1 MNQDQ
6 KKEKSAKEAYKL
18 IEPSIRRD
26 SVIGIGTGSTTNYFI
41 EELNQA
47 RLDIKGVVCSSEA
60 SAELIDN
67 VYQVLSLNE
76 VHSIDFYVD
85 GADEFNDRKELIK
98 GGGGALTREKILASC
113 SETFICIVDE
123 SKFTNL
129 LGSFPLPIE
138 VLEIARSAIS
148 RELMK
153 MGGKPIFRNG
163 FTTDNGHQIIDI
175 HNLPMEV
182 PYELEEKINNLPGV
196 VENGIFSKRKADVIL
211 SATDYEIKEI
221 RSELKDKAEDY
232 RKKFVELAVELDDEV
247 MEQYLEG
254 NEPDVNSLKA
264 CIRKGTLKGNLFYER
279 SESSK
284 NYYTNYAN
292 TKKRVNN
299 KYFNFCDI

>member
-47 RLDIKGVVCSSEA
+47 KLDIKGVVCSSEA
-60 SAELIDN
+60 SAELIGN

-196 VENGIFSKRKADVIL
+196 VENGIFSKRKADIIL
-211 SATDYEIKEI
+211 SATDSEIKEI
-221 RSELKDKAEDY
+221 R
-232 RKKFVELAVELDDEV
+232 
-247 MEQYLEG
+247 
-254 NEPDVNSLKA
+254 
-264 CIRKGTLKGNLFYER
+264 
-279 SESSK
+279 
-284 NYYTNYAN
+284 
-292 TKKRVNN
+292 
-299 KYFNFCDI
+299 

>member
-196 VENGIFSKRKADVIL
+196 VENGIFSKRRADVIL
-211 SATDYEIKEI
+211 SATDTEIKEI
-221 RSELKDKAEDY
+221 R
-232 RKKFVELAVELDDEV
+232 
-247 MEQYLEG
+247 
-254 NEPDVNSLKA
+254 
-264 CIRKGTLKGNLFYER
+264 
-279 SESSK
+279 
-284 NYYTNYAN
+284 
-292 TKKRVNN
+292 
-299 KYFNFCDI
+299 

>member
-47 RLDIKGVVCSSEA
+47 KLDIKGVVCSSEA
-60 SAELIDN
+60 STELIDN

-196 VENGIFSKRKADVIL
+196 VENGIFSKRKADIIL
-211 SATDYEIKEI
+211 SATDSEIKEI
-221 RSELKDKAEDY
+221 
-232 RKKFVELAVELDDEV
+232 
-247 MEQYLEG
+247 
-254 NEPDVNSLKA
+254 
-264 CIRKGTLKGNLFYER
+264 I
-279 SESSK
+279 
-284 NYYTNYAN
+284 
-292 TKKRVNN
+292 
-299 KYFNFCDI
+299 

>member
-60 SAELIDN
+60 SAELINN

-196 VENGIFSKRKADVIL
+196 VENGIFSKRKADIIL
-211 SATDYEIKEI
+211 SATDSEIKEI
-221 RSELKDKAEDY
+221 R
-232 RKKFVELAVELDDEV
+232 
-247 MEQYLEG
+247 
-254 NEPDVNSLKA
+254 
-264 CIRKGTLKGNLFYER
+264 
-279 SESSK
+279 
-284 NYYTNYAN
+284 
-292 TKKRVNN
+292 
-299 KYFNFCDI
+299 

>member
-41 EELNQA
+41 EELNLA
-47 RLDIKGVVCSSEA
+47 KLDIKGVVCSSEA

-196 VENGIFSKRKADVIL
+196 VENGIFSKRKADIIL
-211 SATDYEIKEI
+211 SATDTEIKEI
-221 RSELKDKAEDY
+221 S
-232 RKKFVELAVELDDEV
+232 
-247 MEQYLEG
+247 
-254 NEPDVNSLKA
+254 
-264 CIRKGTLKGNLFYER
+264 
-279 SESSK
+279 
-284 NYYTNYAN
+284 
-292 TKKRVNN
+292 
-299 KYFNFCDI
+299 